1 MNCPKCGKEL
11 LDGRLYCEHC
21 GGEINLVPEF
31 EAEIEQSMA
40 ESIQGIVEEVSSQS
54 QEVAKPQKSK
64 KFSVLFFV
72 IGAFVTILVFVLS
85 TAVSGG
91 MTVRKYS
98 TFIQ

>member
-40 ESIQGIVEEVSSQS
+40 ESIQGIAEEVSEKKE
-54 QEVAKPQKSK
+54 EVHSPKRK
-64 KFSVLFFV
+64 KK
-72 IGAFVTILVFVLS
+72 I
-85 TAVSGG
+85 
-91 MTVRKYS
+91 M
-98 TFIQ
+98 